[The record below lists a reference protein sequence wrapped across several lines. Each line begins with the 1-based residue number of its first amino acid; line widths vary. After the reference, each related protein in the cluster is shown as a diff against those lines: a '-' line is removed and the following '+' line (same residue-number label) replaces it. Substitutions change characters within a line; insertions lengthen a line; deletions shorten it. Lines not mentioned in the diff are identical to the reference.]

1 MSKKTTKIVVLALV
15 ALAVGVAVWYLMRG
29 KTTSDIVTVEDN
41 SKDDKIVK
49 YMNGIGYIFDS
60 AGKLVGAFKGKS
72 GNSTVSGTEKED
84 AQKSGYDDLVY
95 IYKR

>member
-1 MSKKTTKIVVLALV
+1 MNKTTTKIVVLALV
-15 ALAVGVAVWYLMRG
+15 ALAVCVAVWYLMRG
-29 KTTSDIVTVEDN
+29 KTTSDIVTVGDN
-41 SKDDKIVK
+41 SKDDKYVK

-60 AGKLVGAFKGKS
+60 AGKFIGAFKGKN

-84 AQKSGYDDLVY
+84 AKKSGYDDLVY